1 METWR
6 DISVIIAMLVAN
18 GLAIMTYYRWT
29 RRQGSRRSSK
39 EEVKTLDSIEEEI
52 QVANNQPRESII
64 YGITREE
71 YEKRII
77 QLEDFIAKEDS
88 KSKSES
94 SSSRKSSLGSP
105 ISSDIEVDQT
115 ADGIS
120 INDEISFEDEPEI
133 IEDEVEEI
141 KISSDENVSSNIWK
155 IWHFRGDLSL
165 KFLMFYP

>member
-1 METWR
+1 MGKNKKMETWR

-29 RRQGSRRSSK
+29 KRQGSRRPSQ
-39 EEVKTLDSIEEEI
+39 EEVKDLDSVEEEI

-71 YEKRII
+71 YEKRIT

-88 KSKSES
+88 KSKSETS

-105 ISSDIEVDQT
+105 ISSDIEVNEDVESSEGEE
-115 ADGIS
+115 ASKD
-120 INDEISFEDEPEI
+120 SFDDEPEI
-133 IEDEVEEI
+133 IE
-141 KISSDENVSSNIWK
+141 
-155 IWHFRGDLSL
+155 G
-165 KFLMFYP
+165 